1 MKTIKFLFTATAA
14 AMVTFAT
21 AVEKPKMNVTPLSAD
36 MAVVSITNENAA
48 YFEVSIETPEGNV
61 VYYKQSNTPLTN
73 YRKTFDFANLEN
85 GNYVFNL
92 KVNDTKLSK
101 DFKVNS
107 QNISFGDEKLRFDP
121 YFSFNN
127 NVLKFSYLNFDEENF
142 SVSIYDNSDLIFE
155 KRIGKEFAINDG
167 YNISKL
173 EAGNYKLVLAS
184 RSKEYIYDFSK

>member
-1 MKTIKFLFTATAA
+1 MKTLKFLFTVTAA

-21 AVEKPKMNVTPLSAD
+21 AVEKPKMDVTPLSAD
-36 MAVVSITNENAA
+36 MAIVSITNENPA
-48 YFEVSIETPEGNV
+48 YFEVSIETPEGTV

-85 GNYVFNL
+85 GDYVFNL

-107 QNISFGDEKLRFDP
+107 QNISFGDSKLRFDP

-127 NVLKFSYLNFDEENF
+127 DVLKFSYLNFDEENF
-142 SVSIYDNSDLIFE
+142 SVSIYDNSDLIYE
-155 KRIGKEFAINDG
+155 KKIGNEFAINDG

-173 EAGNYKLVLAS
+173 GAGKYKLVLAS
-184 RSKEYIYDFSK
+184 RNNEHVYDFVK